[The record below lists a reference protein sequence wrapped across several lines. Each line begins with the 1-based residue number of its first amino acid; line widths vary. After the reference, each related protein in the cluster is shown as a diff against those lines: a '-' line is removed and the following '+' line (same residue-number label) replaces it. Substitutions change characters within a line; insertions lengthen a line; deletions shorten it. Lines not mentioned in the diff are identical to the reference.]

1 MVSKKI
7 GNIVGMSLGKGFIIF
22 SLFFNLGLFQAKADK
37 KPKPSL
43 EVATLAGGCF
53 WCVESDFEKYE
64 AVVEVVSGYSGGSK
78 KDPTYAEVSSG
89 ETKYIESVQITY
101 DSNQISY
108 SEILDIFWRVINP
121 TDKEGQFVDRGHQY
135 SSAIFYHNEDQKKQ
149 ALKSKEELQ
158 KQGPFK
164 SKIVT
169 TIRPFE
175 KFYKAEDYHQDYYK
189 KTKVS
194 SLKYKY
200 YRNNSGRDQFLQKN
214 WASFKDFKDLPK
226 KKLSSMKNLVAKI
239 KRDFSSFI
247 KPSQEELKKELT
259 PIQYKVTQNDG
270 TERAFKNEYWDLKD
284 EGIYVD
290 IVSGEPLFSSVD
302 KYKSGTGWPSFKKP
316 IDSKFV
322 VTKEDRSL
330 LMTRIEVRSKYGDS
344 HLGHVFKDGPAPT
357 YLRYCINS
365 ASLRFIPK
373 NKLEKEGYGS
383 YLDLF

>member
-7 GNIVGMSLGKGFIIF
+7 GNIVDMSLGKGFIIF
-22 SLFFNLGLFQAKADK
+22 SLFFNLGLWQAKADK
-37 KPKPSL
+37 KSKPSL

-53 WCVESDFEKYE
+53 WCVESDFEKYK
-64 AVVEVVSGYSGGSK
+64 AIVEVVSGYSGGSK

-89 ETKYIESVQITY
+89 ETNYIESVQITY

-121 TDKEGQFVDRGHQY
+121 TDKDGQFVDRGHQY

-169 TIRPFE
+169 VIRPFE

-214 WASFKDFKDLPK
+214 WASFKDFKNLPK
-226 KKLSSMKNLVAKI
+226 KELSSVKNLIAKI

-330 LMTRIEVRSKYGDS
+330 LMARIEVRSKYGDS